1 MNTMSQDDNE
11 ALEFIAVAL
20 QTNCTGVNSCPDRKS
35 AQKVMAEKIAGIGGY
50 TATAVNFLNFF
61 YGAPV
66 RLVLLPEFSV
76 SGFPIRET
84 PAEWRDKAAF
94 HYDGPEYTALGRIA
108 QDNDIYLAGNAYEID
123 PNFPG
128 LYFQTCFMIGPS
140 GDVILRY
147 RRLTST
153 FEPTPHDVWDRYL
166 DLYGLEGVFPVART
180 AIGNL
185 AMIASEEILYPEIS
199 RAHVMRGAEVIL
211 HPTSEVGSAQW
222 TYKDVCRRARAIE
235 NMAYVIAAN
244 TASFE
249 GMPIPPYT
257 CSGMSKIV
265 DYHGNVL
272 IEASLGGESMSA
284 NAVIDIGALRRARR
298 RRGMANVLSRQA
310 YDLFARSYSETVFHR
325 ANSML
330 HNDEVMEIPDREFFK
345 RRQEQ
350 NIERLIRAG
359 LL

>member
-1 MNTMSQDDNE
+1 MSEQNSRDP
-11 ALEFIAVAL
+11 EFIAVAL
-20 QTNCTGVNSCPDRKS
+20 QTTCSGVNFCPDRKS
-35 AQKVMAEKIAGIGGY
+35 AQQVMLKKIAGIGDY

-76 SGFPIRET
+76 SGFPVKET

-94 HYDGPEYTALGRIA
+94 HYDGPEYEALGRIA
-108 QDNDIYLAGNAYEID
+108 QDSRVYLAGNAYEID
-123 PNFPG
+123 PNFPN
-128 LYFQTCFMIGPS
+128 LYFQTCYIIGPT
-140 GDVILRY
+140 GDVVLRY

-153 FEPTPHDVWDRYL
+153 FEPTPHDVWDKYL
-166 DLYGLEGVFPVART
+166 DIYGMEGVFPVART
-180 AIGNL
+180 EIGNL
-185 AMIASEEILYPEIS
+185 AMVASEEILYPEIS
-199 RAHVMRGAEVIL
+199 RCHVMRGAEVIL
-211 HPTSEVGSAQW
+211 HPTSEVGSSQW
-222 TYKDVCRRARAIE
+222 TYKDTCRRARAIE

-244 TASFE
+244 TANFE

-265 DYHGNVL
+265 DYLGNVL
-272 IEASLGGESMSA
+272 VEASMGGESMSA
-284 NAVIDIGALRRARR
+284 NAVVDIGALRRARR

-310 YDLFARSYSETVFHR
+310 FDLYAESYTRTQFHQ

-330 HNDEVMEIPDREFFK
+330 QDGKVMDIPDREFFT
-345 RRQEQ
+345 RRQEE
-350 NIERLIRAG
+350 NIERLVKAG